1 MYDGLIFSFVHMFHL
16 SHFISRGVS
25 IISASGGLHQAIF
38 FICTYQDE
46 STFAERGSTWL
57 FVISAFRTLLMVE
70 RVGFDVK
77 DYWHC

>member
-1 MYDGLIFSFVHMFHL
+1 MYDRLIFSFVHMFHL

-46 STFAERGSTWL
+46 STFAERGSAWL
-57 FVISAFRTLLMVE
+57 FVISAFRTLLMV
-70 RVGFDVK
+70 
-77 DYWHC
+77 